1 MQARIVAEAEAWA
14 SARGLAPGGVEPQL
28 APVSRSISGWISAT
42 EPDFDE
48 DDQEEEEMYRREL
61 TIPDS
66 MSAAACFLA
75 ARVGARAIVVFEDG
89 WGETARNVSKFRPTV
104 PIAALC
110 DSLKVCRQLS
120 ISRGVV
126 PLLVEPQPEIA
137 GDQPEGEDEF
147 RNDMFSLDTL
157 DASDACSLVA
167 ERTGLLEPG
176 DLAIVLVGETISVE
190 VVMEPMEWEG
200 DEAERKP

>member
-28 APVSRSISGWISAT
+28 APVPRSNSAT

-89 WGETARNVSKFRPTV
+89 WGETARNISKFRPTV

-110 DSLKVCRQLS
+110 GSLKVCRQLS

-137 GDQPEGEDEF
+137 GDPTEGEDEF
-147 RNDMFSLDTL
+147 RDDMFSLDTL

-176 DLAIVLVGETISVE
+176 DLAVVLAGETISVE
-190 VVMEPMEWEG
+190 VVMEPMEWDG
-200 DEAERKP
+200 DEAESKP

>member
-28 APVSRSISGWISAT
+28 APVSRSMPGSISAT
-42 EPDFDE
+42 ESDFDE

-137 GDQPEGEDEF
+137 GDPSEGEDEF

-200 DEAERKP
+200 DEAESKP